1 MAFYMGTFMFRRASV
16 MRLGMVAAIMVIVSS
31 CAETQLAIHSVK
43 RVADVVEEKSQARYK
58 VGNPYQIGGNWY
70 YPKVDYDFDETG
82 IASWYGAKF
91 HGRKTANGEIYDM
104 NTLTAAHRT
113 LPMPSYVRVTNLE
126 NGRSLVVKVNDRGPF
141 AKGRIIDMSR
151 RGSQLLGFQKQGTAK
166 VRVQILADKS
176 RALAVRMKNQLELK
190 KVGSPITVKRL
201 PKAKVEAVSLP
212 PPLGAKTSSHQVSVP
227 VAAAPRASVPAPQ
240 QVTKT
245 APAPS
250 RPVTGEVSRM
260 NISASNIFVQAGAFG
275 EYANA
280 NRVQARLASV
290 GSVKISSVLI
300 NGRDLYRVWVGP
312 LSSVADA
319 DRILETMARAGFTSA
334 RIIVE

>member
-1 MAFYMGTFMFRRASV
+1 MGTFMFWRASV

-31 CAETQLAIHSVK
+31 CAETQLAIDSVK

-70 YPKVDYDFDETG
+70 YPKEDYDFDETG

-176 RALAVRMKNQLELK
+176 RALAVRMKKQFELK
-190 KVGSPITVKRL
+190 EVGSPITVKRL
-201 PKAKVEAVSLP
+201 PKAKVDAVSLP
-212 PPLGAKTSSHQVSVP
+212 PPPGAKVSSHQVSFS
-227 VAAAPRASVPAPQ
+227 VAATPRAPAPAPQ
-240 QVTKT
+240 QATKT
-245 APAPS
+245 APASS
-250 RPVTGEVSRM
+250 RPVTGEMSQRSV
-260 NISASNIFVQAGAFG
+260 SASNIFVQAGAFG

-312 LSSVADA
+312 LASVADA
-319 DRILETMARAGFTSA
+319 DRILETVARAGFSSA

>member
-1 MAFYMGTFMFRRASV
+1 MGKVMFRRARV
-16 MRLGMVAAIMVIVSS
+16 MRLWMVAAIMVIVSS

-43 RVADVVEEKSQARYK
+43 RVADVVEEKSHARYK
-58 VGNPYQIGGNWY
+58 VGNPYQIGGHWY
-70 YPKVDYDFDETG
+70 YPKEDYEFDETG
-82 IASWYGAKF
+82 IASWYGSKF

-104 NTLTAAHRT
+104 NALTAAHRT

-141 AKGRIIDMSR
+141 AKGRIIDISR
-151 RGSQLLGFQKQGTAK
+151 RGSQLLGFHKQGTAK

-176 RALAVRMKNQLELK
+176 RALAVQIKNQSELQ

-201 PKAKVEAVSLP
+201 PKAKVDAVSLP
-212 PPLGAKTSSHQVSVP
+212 PPPGAKTSARQVSIP
-227 VAAAPRASVPAPQ
+227 VSAKQQAYASTIPAPERLT
-240 QVTKT
+240 VRT
-245 APAPS
+245 PAL
-250 RPVTGEVSRM
+250 RQAVTGKVTLTNVE
-260 NISASNIFVQAGAFG
+260 ASNIFVQAGAFG

-280 NRVQARLASV
+280 NRVQARLASI

-300 NGRDLYRVWVGP
+300 NGRDHYRVRVGP
-312 LSSVADA
+312 LASVADA
-319 DRILETMARAGFTSA
+319 DRILKSVTRVGFTSA

>member
-1 MAFYMGTFMFRRASV
+1 
-16 MRLGMVAAIMVIVSS
+16 MRLGMIAVVIMMVGA

-43 RVADVVEEKSQARYK
+43 RVADVVEQKPKARYK
-58 VGNPYQIGGNWY
+58 VGNPYQIRGTWY
-70 YPKVDYDFDETG
+70 YPREDYEFDETG

-104 NTLTAAHRT
+104 NMLTAAHRT

-126 NGRSLVVKVNDRGPF
+126 NGRSLVLKVNDRGPF
-141 AKGRIIDMSR
+141 AKGRIIDISR
-151 RGSQLLGFQKQGTAK
+151 RGSQLLGFQKQGIAR
-166 VRVQILADKS
+166 VRVQILAAKS
-176 RALAVRMKNQLELK
+176 RAVAVRMKNQVKLEK
-190 KVGSPITVKRL
+190 YGSPITVKRL
-201 PKAKVEAVSLP
+201 PKAKVKAIPLP
-212 PPLGAKTSSHQVSVP
+212 PPPGASVSANREGFPFAKTLQTLELNEP
-227 VAAAPRASVPAPQ
+227 PPKLK
-240 QVTKT
+240 TKT
-245 APAPS
+245 MPAQPQ
-250 RPVTGEVSRM
+250 PVTGEVSRTQVRT
-260 NISASNIFVQAGAFG
+260 SKIFVQAGAFG

-290 GSVKISSVLI
+290 GSVKISNVLI

-319 DRILETMARAGFTSA
+319 DRILEAVARAGFTSA

>member
-1 MAFYMGTFMFRRASV
+1 MFRRASV
-16 MRLGMVAAIMVIVSS
+16 MRLGMVAAIMMFVGG

-43 RVADVVEEKSQARYK
+43 RVVDVVEEKPQARYK
-58 VGNPYQIGGNWY
+58 VGNPYQISGTWY
-70 YPKVDYDFDETG
+70 YPKVDYEFDETG
-82 IASWYGAKF
+82 IASWYGVKF

-151 RGSQLLGFQKQGTAK
+151 RGAQLLGFQKQGTAK

-201 PKAKVEAVSLP
+201 PKAKVDAVSLP
-212 PPLGAKTSSHQVSVP
+212 PPPGAKASIYQMSVP
-227 VAAAPRASVPAPQ
+227 VAATPRAPAPEPQ
-240 QVTKT
+240 QATKT
-245 APAPS
+245 APAS
-250 RPVTGEVSRM
+250 LQPVTGEVSRT
-260 NISASNIFVQAGAFG
+260 NISTSDIFVQAGAFG

-300 NGRDLYRVWVGP
+300 NGRDLYRVRVGP
-312 LSSVADA
+312 LASVADA
-319 DRILETMARAGFTSA
+319 DRILKTVARVGFTSA

>member
-1 MAFYMGTFMFRRASV
+1 MFRRARV

-31 CAETQLAIHSVK
+31 CAEAQLAIHSVK

-70 YPKVDYDFDETG
+70 YPKEDYEFDETG
-82 IASWYGAKF
+82 IASWYGEKF

-151 RGSQLLGFQKQGTAK
+151 RGAQLLGFQKQGTAK

-176 RALAVRMKNQLELK
+176 RALAVRIKNQVQLAE
-190 KVGSPITVKRL
+190 VGSPIKVKRL
-201 PKAKVEAVSLP
+201 PKAKVNAVSLP
-212 PPLGAKTSSHQVSVP
+212 PPPGAKASASQGSVP
-227 VAAAPRASVPAPQ
+227 VAVTRLAPTPTVPARQ
-240 QVTKT
+240 SATES

-250 RPVTGEVSRM
+250 QPVTGEVSQKKVG
-260 NISASNIFVQAGAFG
+260 ASNIFVQAGAFG

-300 NGRDLYRVWVGP
+300 SGRDLYRVRVGP
-312 LSSVADA
+312 LASVADA
-319 DRILETMARAGFTSA
+319 DRILKTVARVGFTSA